1 MGKVNIKPV
10 KTVAQLSPQ
19 KQNKVKSTAASQ
31 IANDVITR
39 KERNNNIIA
48 LQS

>member
-1 MGKVNIKPV
+1 MRKVNIKLV

-19 KQNKVKSTAASQ
+19 KQNKIKSTAAFY
-31 IANDVITR
+31 IANDVITC